1 MKKLLLTVV
10 SIMFAA
16 TSFAQNALV
25 ASLSHGTT
33 IKYFYGVNAL
43 QQAVEAAASGDIIN
57 LSEGIFGAANIDKA
71 ITLRGA
77 GIDIESPTYIN
88 GEFSIEIPST
98 DTRQLTM
105 EGITCQ
111 NKVTLKG
118 SFNSPCFVKNQ
129 IQQIAGYDETDA
141 VKNIT
146 IVNCKVLDG
155 VGVKGT
161 SSVFLVNS
169 FSGDISRTET
179 ATVTATNCVLYTYV
193 GSGRFDNAQLYNCIL
208 SAPYGSP
215 ESVLSETCQAVNCVS
230 TRVNGRYYGNIFHTG
245 CINCVYD
252 AQGII
257 NNVETFELT
266 DEAKESFKGTD
277 GTEVGIYGGM
287 KPYNP
292 TPSYPIISSLTADSQ
307 TDEDGGLNNVKVI
320 VSNPK

>member
-208 SAPYGSP
+208 S
-215 ESVLSETCQAVNCVS
+215 
-230 TRVNGRYYGNIFHTG
+230 YGNIFHTG

-292 TPSYPIISSLTADSQ
+292 TPSYPIITSLTADSQ